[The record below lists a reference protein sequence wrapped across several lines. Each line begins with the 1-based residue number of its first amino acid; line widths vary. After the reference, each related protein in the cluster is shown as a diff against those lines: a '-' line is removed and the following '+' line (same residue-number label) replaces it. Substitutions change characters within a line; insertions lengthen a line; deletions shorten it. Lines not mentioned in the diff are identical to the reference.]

1 MNGDQAER
9 ERERVEEKEQE
20 RYKGARSDML
30 TEAN

>member
-1 MNGDQAER
+1 MEIKQ
-9 ERERVEEKEQE
+9 RERVEEKEQE

>member
-1 MNGDQAER
+1 MEIKQR

>member
-1 MNGDQAER
+1 MEIKQRER